1 MSRIQITTDDLRL
14 ERLDQLGEEITK
26 STPDVSRSAK
36 RNAAFDY
43 LVDAVVSSAQ
53 NIKAMRA
60 DISRLNGVIQELE
73 PLRGLDVK
81 LDEANSSLSDTKD
94 DLALSEENLAACKS
108 KCARLEEAI
117 EGMLLTIE
125 YLTVERK

>member
-14 ERLDQLGEEITK
+14 ERLDQIGEEITK
-26 STPDVSRSAK
+26 STPDISRSAK

-60 DISRLNGVIQELE
+60 DISRLNGIIQDLE

-81 LDEANSSLSDTKD
+81 LEESNSSLDEAKD
-94 DLALSEENLAACKS
+94 DLELSEENLAACKR

-125 YLTVERK
+125 YLTMERK